1 MHVGSPTSPAKRTLL
16 IVILVAIAVCLLLL
30 GIWSARRPLDALILL
45 LALLVFHSG
54 LSRVLENVFVLDNRL
69 VLLLSAWK
77 EAVIAGL
84 AVAAFV
90 RLRRGSVRARL
101 SPAVLA
107 ALFLALAVIRIG
119 LDVAAH
125 VGPTDELFAAR
136 NACEFAVL
144 FIVVAVLAPDVA
156 WLRRASWVLVP
167 LVVVAAEAALIEL
180 LYGSRLYDVLY
191 HAPGQQLAS
200 SFTVRFGGQIL
211 PRAAGTYTAPNEFG
225 LGLAVYLFAVILPL
239 ALLRP
244 GPFSRALLGLAAMTS
259 SVALALT
266 YSRSAWVGAAV
277 GAGLLIVLLHRRIIG
292 WVRGHAR
299 RRIGTGWRRTAVL
312 AAAVVVLIVVFVAS
326 SGSQFLMATLTGNE
340 VSAAARPSSLAAGVE
355 ALLHSPLGQGMTAAG
370 PKALSVNKTAVLT
383 ENWYLV
389 YGIQLGWLAL
399 ACLCAFLGACLISL
413 MRRVHAAFS
422 SPEELTARA
431 AFQIGALGA
440 LTAALV
446 GALFIPSLLDLPA
459 SVTLWTFVAATL
471 GPDAAV
477 SADTAPLDPIGRAP
491 RSNQKG
497 TAR

>member
-1 MHVGSPTSPAKRTLL
+1 M

-45 LALLVFHSG
+45 LALMVFHSG

-136 NACEFAVL
+136 NACEFAVV

-167 LVVVAAEAALIEL
+167 LVVIAAEAALIEL
-180 LYGSRLYDVLY
+180 LYGFRLYHVLY
-191 HAPGQQLAS
+191 QAPGQQMSL
-200 SFTVRFGGQIL
+200 SFTVRFGGEIL

-225 LGLAVYLFAVILPL
+225 LGLGVYLLAVILPL

-244 GPFSRALLGLAAMTS
+244 GRFSRALLGLAAMTS

-266 YSRSAWVGAAV
+266 YSRSAWFGVAV
-277 GAGLLIVLLHRRIIG
+277 GVGVLVVLLHRRIIG
-292 WVRGHAR
+292 WARGHAG
-299 RRIGTGWRRTAVL
+299 RRIGAGWRRAAVL
-312 AAAVVVLIVVFVAS
+312 AAAVVALIVVFVAS
-326 SGSQFLMATLTGNE
+326 GGSQFLMATLTGNE
-340 VSAAARPSSLAAGVE
+340 ISAAGRPSSLAAGAE

-399 ACLCAFLGACLISL
+399 ASLCAFLAACLISL
-413 MRRVHAAFS
+413 ARRVYAAFS
-422 SPEELTARA
+422 SPGELTERD
-431 AFQIGALGA
+431 AFQLGTLGA

-446 GALFIPSLLDLPA
+446 GALFIPALLDLPA
-459 SVTLWTFVAATL
+459 SITLWTFVAATL

-491 RSNQKG
+491 RPNQKG